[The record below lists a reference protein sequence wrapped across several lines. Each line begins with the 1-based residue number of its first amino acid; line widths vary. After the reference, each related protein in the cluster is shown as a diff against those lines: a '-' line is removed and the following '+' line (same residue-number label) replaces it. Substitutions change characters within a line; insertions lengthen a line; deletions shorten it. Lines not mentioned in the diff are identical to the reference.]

1 MILNWCGAGFF
12 FLSGI
17 NLTFIF
23 RVAMFDCID
32 FIILVEKNYK
42 IVKFSLKN
50 FFFTCLMMRG

>member
-50 FFFTCLMMRG
+50 FFLPA